1 MTLPQP
7 DSPQAYLRLIDSLE
21 EAASCCRQLAFRRGQ
36 QQWLKVDTL
45 LVHIRKQVI
54 ALAEAAERRINT

>member
-7 DSPQAYLRLIDSLE
+7 DSSQAYLRLIDSLE

-36 QQWLKVDTL
+36 QQWLKVDEL
-45 LVHIRKQVI
+45 LIHIRKQVI
-54 ALAEAAERRINT
+54 ALAKAAERRINT